1 MALLTIFRELKLANI
16 SVKIAW
22 LFAAVFMWIAFIE
35 FSSNFFNVEK
45 EFLETNIVLKL
56 VHIITAIFFMII
68 TRLDEEI
75 RVQSIQLF
83 GITYMMIS
91 GIGFMGMNIRIGV
104 QWESVIYLNLLTY
117 LQFGLGIALSAIGTF
132 LRKHQHLTSN
142 VQTT

>member
-1 MALLTIFRELKLANI
+1 MTNA
-16 SVKIAW
+16 SVKVVW

-45 EFLETNIVLKL
+45 EFFETNLTLKL
-56 VHIITAIFFMII
+56 VHIITAIFFIVV

-75 RVQSIQLF
+75 RIQSIQLF

-104 QWESVIYLNLLTY
+104 QWESGIYLNLLTY
-117 LQFGLGIALSAIGTF
+117 LQFGLGIALSAIGMIF
-132 LRKHQHLTSN
+132 KKHKYLTSN
-142 VQTT
+142 MQAA